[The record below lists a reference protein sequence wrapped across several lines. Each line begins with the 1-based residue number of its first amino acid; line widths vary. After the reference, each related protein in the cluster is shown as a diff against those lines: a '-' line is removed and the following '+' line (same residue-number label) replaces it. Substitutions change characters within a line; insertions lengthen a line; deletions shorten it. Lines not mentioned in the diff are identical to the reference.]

1 MKSPVLDTR
10 RKAVIASA
18 NAFPG
23 GLAYASDF
31 LGEENLKRFKNRI
44 YESAGVRPLTDD
56 EVCTLETE
64 ARTTFLPDYICAM
77 YGGVFVRLPEVG
89 DLDNVDMHQRSLRT
103 SVKRGRVDQFL
114 ALALED
120 GEITAAEAAEILALH
135 AKHLAARHEEVTALI
150 ELHKSKRP
158 APPPSGKS

>member
-1 MKSPVLDTR
+1 MKSPVLETR
-10 RKAVIASA
+10 RAVVIEVAKKYPGGQVCASA
-18 NAFPG
+18 R
-23 GLAYASDF
+23 LSLD
-31 LGEENLKRFKNRI
+31 LKRFKNQV
-44 YESAGVRPLTDD
+44 YESGGVVPLSD
-56 EVCTLETE
+56 EEVYVLESE
-64 ARTTFLPDYICAM
+64 QGTTHLPDYICAM

-89 DLDNVDMHQRSLRT
+89 DLDNVDMHLRSLRT

-120 GEITAAEAAEILALH
+120 GEINAAEAAEILALH

-158 APPPSGKS
+158 ARPSSGKG

>member
-1 MKSPVLDTR
+1 MKSPVLETR
-10 RKAVIASA
+10 RAVVIEVAKKYPGGQVCASA
-18 NAFPG
+18 R
-23 GLAYASDF
+23 LSLD
-31 LGEENLKRFKNRI
+31 LKRFKNQV
-44 YESAGVRPLTDD
+44 YESGGVVPLSD
-56 EVCTLETE
+56 EEVYVLESE
-64 ARTTFLPDYICAM
+64 QGTTHLPDYICAM

-89 DLDNVDMHQRSLRT
+89 DLDNVDMHLRSLRT

-120 GEITAAEAAEILALH
+120 GEINAAEAAEILALH

-158 APPPSGKS
+158 ARPSTGKG

>member
-1 MKSPVLDTR
+1 MKSPVLETR
-10 RKAVIASA
+10 RAVVIEVAKKYPGGQVCASA
-18 NAFPG
+18 R
-23 GLAYASDF
+23 LSLD
-31 LGEENLKRFKNRI
+31 LKRFKNQV
-44 YESAGVRPLTDD
+44 YESGGVVPLSD
-56 EVCTLETE
+56 EEVYVLESE
-64 ARTTFLPDYICAM
+64 QGTTRLPDYICAM

-120 GEITAAEAAEILALH
+120 GEITAVEASEILALH

-158 APPPSGKS
+158 ARPLGGKG